1 MVEAYWNVGRMIVE
15 EEQQGKQRAGYGES
29 LVRDLSVC
37 LKTDFGKGFGV
48 SNLFAFR
55 QFYFAFEKIRAVRG
69 ISADEDNS
77 YNVRDYL
84 RPELSW
90 THYRLLI
97 RVENRGH
104 LIS

>member
-29 LVRDLSVC
+29 LVRGLSMR

-55 QFYFAFEKIRAVRG
+55 QFYLAFEKIRAVRG
-69 ISADEDNS
+69 ISAADDNF
-77 YNVRDYL
+77 L
-84 RPELSW
+84 
-90 THYRLLI
+90 
-97 RVENRGH
+97 
-104 LIS
+104 